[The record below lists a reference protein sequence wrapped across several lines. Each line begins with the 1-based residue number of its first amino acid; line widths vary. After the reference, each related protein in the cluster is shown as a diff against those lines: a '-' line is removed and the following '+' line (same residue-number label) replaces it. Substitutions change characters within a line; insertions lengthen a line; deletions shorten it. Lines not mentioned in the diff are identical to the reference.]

1 MPYFACFYMYD
12 FRMCLVCGNKNG
24 SESRNESISEY
35 YVEERNLNPY
45 KTVLVFMILIFDSH
59 YHF

>member
-1 MPYFACFYMYD
+1 MYD

-45 KTVLVFMILIFDSH
+45 KTVLLFMILIFDSH